1 MDTLDTAANLAAV
14 ESAVAGVLY
23 AVRIDAV
30 LARVPEI
37 DQLRTGWLFYAV
49 AMLVFVVGV
58 ALVLIGNSRGKK

>member
-1 MDTLDTAANLAAV
+1 MTALKV
-14 ESAVAGVLY
+14 LGWVIVVGITVALY

-37 DQLRTGWLFYAV
+37 DQIRAGWLFYAV

-58 ALVLIGNSRGKK
+58 ALVLKGDRE

>member
-1 MDTLDTAANLAAV
+1 MTALKV
-14 ESAVAGVLY
+14 LGWVIVVGVTVALY

-37 DQLRTGWLFYAV
+37 DQLRTSWLFYAV

-58 ALVLIGNSRGKK
+58 ALVLIGNSRGKE

>member
-1 MDTLDTAANLAAV
+1 MT
-14 ESAVAGVLY
+14 SALKVLGWILVVGVTVALY

-49 AMLVFVVGV
+49 AMLAFVVGV
-58 ALVLIGNSRGKK
+58 ALVLKGDRE